1 MSALTIVVDVAATTG
16 GEFLLTGFRD
26 VFAYVNGVK
35 TDQWE
40 GVAYSVVLPKV
51 AYNALTV
58 KVIGKPAQIQ
68 APQQGEVIPVRFV
81 LFCAQIPGFH
91 PQVFACFLFPV
102 PLLSA
107 FQHHFLLSFFSLFD
121 PVHSVNTNN
130 VRRAGHIFWGYSAAL
145 CGAGH

>member
-68 APQQGEVIPVRFV
+68 APQQGEVIPVRFDGLV
-81 LFCAQIPGFH
+81 ITPYVRNGRIE
-91 PQVFACFLFPV
+91 
-102 PLLSA
+102 LSA
-107 FQHHFLLSFFSLFD
+107 KANSI
-121 PVHSVNTNN
+121 SVVTPK
-130 VRRAGHIFWGYSAAL
+130 A
-145 CGAGH
+145 